1 MANPLTFKP
10 EPVDPHLELER
21 RLSRAPREHA
31 EALLV
36 VYDIL
41 EAAHQNGSLDA
52 VHGLVSARDKIFG
65 RLAEFA
71 NTPEGKTG
79 LLNMLQLATALA
91 SLDPAL
97 VKQLTGALQE
107 TSAESRK
114 EERTPPSLWR
124 LLRRATSE
132 DSRRAL
138 SFVTLLLSSIG
149 RSFHKK

>member
-1 MANPLTFKP
+1 MANPLAFKP

-71 NTPEGKTG
+71 NTPEGKDG
-79 LLNMLQLATALA
+79 LLNILQLAAMLA

-97 VKQLTGALQE
+97 VKQLADALE
-107 TSAESRK
+107 ESSAASRR
-114 EERTPPSLWR
+114 EERPPSMWQLF
-124 LLRRATSE
+124 RRATSD

-138 SFVTLLLSSIG
+138 SFVTLLLSSMG
-149 RSFHKK
+149 RSFRRK

>member
-1 MANPLTFKP
+1 MANPLAFKP

-71 NTPEGKTG
+71 NTPEGKAG
-79 LLNMLQLATALA
+79 LLNMLQLAAMLA
-91 SLDPAL
+91 ALDPAL
-97 VKQLTGALQE
+97 VKQLADALE
-107 TSAESRK
+107 ESSAASRR
-114 EERTPPSLWR
+114 EERPPSLWQ
-124 LLRRATSE
+124 LFRRATSD

-138 SFVTLLLSSIG
+138 SFVTLLLSSLG
-149 RSFHKK
+149 RSFRRT

>member
-1 MANPLTFKP
+1 MANPLAFKP

-71 NTPEGKTG
+71 NTPEGKAG
-79 LLNMLQLATALA
+79 LLNILQLAAMLA
-91 SLDPAL
+91 ALDPAL
-97 VKQLTGALQE
+97 VKQLADALGE
-107 TSAESRK
+107 SSAASRR
-114 EERTPPSLWR
+114 EERPPSLWQ
-124 LLRRATSE
+124 LFRRATSD

-138 SFVTLLLSSIG
+138 SFVTLLLSSLG
-149 RSFHKK
+149 RSFRRK